1 MMYFV
6 QHKSPI
12 TAEDLEPLFPKGL
25 IAQEMSTESYIDIP
39 QEVISRSFLSES
51 LLTSRNYITDSE
63 NASLESRRKHTHSH

>member
-1 MMYFV
+1 MIYYM

-39 QEVISRSFLSES
+39 QEVSDTTATADIPHDLKMVLHGLNTFQACYVEGG
-51 LLTSRNYITDSE
+51 T
-63 NASLESRRKHTHSH
+63 